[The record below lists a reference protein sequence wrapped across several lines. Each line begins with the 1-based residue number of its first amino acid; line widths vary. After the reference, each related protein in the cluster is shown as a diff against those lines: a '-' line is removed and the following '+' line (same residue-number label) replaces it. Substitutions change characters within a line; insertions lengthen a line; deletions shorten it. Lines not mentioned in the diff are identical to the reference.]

1 MIKQHNIS
9 SFNFTLNQGNIQLK
23 MNFNIDYLVYEDTK
37 LMVLQNLVERLDL
50 DFLKVAYS
58 KNGRKSSVNPLTMFK
73 ILIYSYSIG
82 KTSSREIEDMCK
94 FDLRAIYLL
103 DGEKAP
109 DHSTI
114 NRFRQRI
121 KPNLDDALVEFNELL
136 IDYGMIDP
144 SSIYIDG
151 TKIEAN
157 ANRYTFVWKKSV
169 LKYKGKLIEKIYNKF
184 SLDNVISENALIL
197 NLRIKIKELED
208 TKNKENIEFVYGKG
222 KRKTQLQRD
231 YEEYKSYLDKL
242 LEYNK
247 HLEILG
253 ERNSYSKTDHDA
265 TFMRMKDDYMRNGQL
280 KPAYNI
286 QMATNGNFIL
296 GVYGSHH
303 PSDMKTLPLFL
314 DKIYPAYSEKMDKII
329 CDAGYESEENYHYLK
344 SKGLRAFIKPSN
356 YEVSKTKKYK
366 EKEKF
371 LNSLEY
377 NEEDCYI
384 SKESKKFVRVKDRI
398 KISDSG
404 YKKVSKIYKCFDW
417 NIDGYRTKSIYFSE
431 KFNEFRKESLENIS
445 TLEGINERIN
455 RSIQAEGVFSK
466 LKEGLGYSRFKHKGL
481 KNIVGEL
488 NLMALAI
495 NLNTLTNKVINGDY
509 SLTRYE
515 ISNEKIA

>member
-1 MIKQHNIS
+1 M
-9 SFNFTLNQGNIQLK
+9 
-23 MNFNIDYLVYEDTK
+23 ME
-37 LMVLQNLVERLDL
+37 QNL
-50 DFLKVAYS
+50 
-58 KNGRKSSVNPLTMFK
+58 GR
-73 ILIYSYSIG
+73 
-82 KTSSREIEDMCK
+82 
-94 FDLRAIYLL
+94 
-103 DGEKAP
+103 
-109 DHSTI
+109 
-114 NRFRQRI
+114 
-121 KPNLDDALVEFNELL
+121 
-136 IDYGMIDP
+136 
-144 SSIYIDG
+144 
-151 TKIEAN
+151 
-157 ANRYTFVWKKSV
+157 RYQ
-169 LKYKGKLIEKIYNKF
+169 
-184 SLDNVISENALIL
+184 NVIA
-197 NLRIKIKELED
+197 
-208 TKNKENIEFVYGKG
+208 G
-222 KRKTQLQRD
+222 
-231 YEEYKSYLDKL
+231 
-242 LEYNK
+242 
-247 HLEILG
+247 
-253 ERNSYSKTDHDA
+253 
-265 TFMRMKDDYMRNGQL
+265 
-280 KPAYNI
+280 
-286 QMATNGNFIL
+286 
-296 GVYGSHH
+296 
-303 PSDMKTLPLFL
+303 
-314 DKIYPAYSEKMDKII
+314 
-329 CDAGYESEENYHYLK
+329 AGYESEENYHYLK

-377 NEEDCYI
+377 NEEEDCYI